1 VKTAASASEIGD
13 ALQDHPADVDD
24 DGGEFLVYGLVAV
37 LLLGAAS
44 MRVGQPIHVVSVNG
58 INRP

>member
-1 VKTAASASEIGD
+1 VKTSASASEIGG

-24 DGGEFLVYGLVAV
+24 GGEFLVHGLVAV